1 MAKEAMN
8 KVKRQSIDWKK
19 VFANHIPLIRGPISK
34 IQEEFDNKNYS
45 ITRK

>member
-19 VFANHIPLIRGPISK
+19 VFANHIPLIRGQYPRYK
-34 IQEEFDNKNYS
+34 KNS
-45 ITRK
+45 ITKTTQ